1 MTKKDKIEKI
11 TKYKTAARESVVQDM
26 KRLGVYK
33 PEFNGIIDL
42 YADMVAQYNLAWEE
56 FLQGGCSAECKTK
69 AGGVR
74 KTAAVTTMEELRRQ
88 IGSYAD
94 RLCITP
100 KTQGAG
106 EKKAGSKLEKVFAE
120 ITQLQGSV

>member
-26 KRLGVYK
+26 KQLGVYK
-33 PEFNGIIDL
+33 PELNGIIDL

-88 IGSYAD
+88 IGAYAD

-100 KTQGAG
+100 KTQSAG